1 LLQCCSESS
10 SSITNTSN
18 NMNAKGSSRPN
29 EMTSLIDGHSTPFR
43 SPSQKHWFEKERQ
56 QLFLLL
62 TVPESSWGATV
73 FFVILIALIA
83 FSNVLMV
90 IQTMDSWQFVPTDC
104 VTCGGSVSYMFEDDD
119 QVEIVT
125 GGFCM
130 CPPAPL
136 PITETLVKY
145 IMYFFTLEW
154 TLRVLCFT
162 SDPNT
167 EKSHMRQLYEF
178 ITSGPMMLDF
188 WACFPYYLES
198 INIQS
203 LVSLRLLRL
212 LRIFMLLRLG
222 MYNSMMKTLT
232 NVLTKAVEYLKLLIL
247 FIMFGGVLF
256 GSVVYWVERGHW
268 QYYEPTESYQFVR
281 TAVDGV
287 TEEISPFQ
295 SIPKAMWWFV
305 VTATTVGYGD
315 TYPTSTAGQCCAA
328 LAMLTGVL
336 VIAFPVSIFSELWQ
350 EEMKHIGGN
359 NGFDDGENNGNQTMA
374 PVSNDAGSKVMIDKE
389 DLKAI
394 AECMRVIR
402 EKEDRLE
409 TILSKYNLD
418 GEMKE
423 IL

>member
-1 LLQCCSESS
+1 MAADG
-10 SSITNTSN
+10 IT
-18 NMNAKGSSRPN
+18 PN
-29 EMTSLIDGHSTPFR
+29 EMTSLTDRHSVPYR
-43 SPSQKHWFEKERQ
+43 SSSRKHWFEEERR
-56 QLFLLL
+56 QLLLLL
-62 TVPESSWGATV
+62 TEPESSWGASF
-73 FFVILIALIA
+73 FFVILIALIT

-104 VTCGGSVSYMFEDDD
+104 VTCGGNVSYMFEDDD
-119 QVEIVT
+119 QVEMVT
-125 GGFCM
+125 VGFCM

-136 PITETLVKY
+136 PITETFVRY
-145 IMYFFTLEW
+145 IMFFFTVEW
-154 TLRVLCFT
+154 ILRVVCFT
-162 SDPNT
+162 SDPNET
-167 EKSHMRQLYEF
+167 KSHIRQLYDY
-178 ITSGPMMLDF
+178 ITSMSMMLDF

-212 LRIFMLLRLG
+212 LRVFMLLRLG

-232 NVLTKAVEYLKLLIL
+232 NVLTKAVEYLKLLVL
-247 FIMFGGVLF
+247 FLIFGGVLF

-268 QYYEPTESYQFVR
+268 KYFEPADSYQFVR

-287 TEEISPFQ
+287 TEEISPFR

-336 VIAFPVSIFSELWQ
+336 VIAFPVSIFSDLWH
-350 EEMKHIGGN
+350 EEMKNKHGGKDS
-359 NGFDDGENNGNQTMA
+359 FDDDGNDWNQTMA
-374 PVSNDAGSKVMIDKE
+374 PASNDSSKVVMDKK

-394 AECMRVIR
+394 AECFRVIR
-402 EKEDRLE
+402 EKEDRLS
-409 TILSKYNLD
+409 TILSKYNMD